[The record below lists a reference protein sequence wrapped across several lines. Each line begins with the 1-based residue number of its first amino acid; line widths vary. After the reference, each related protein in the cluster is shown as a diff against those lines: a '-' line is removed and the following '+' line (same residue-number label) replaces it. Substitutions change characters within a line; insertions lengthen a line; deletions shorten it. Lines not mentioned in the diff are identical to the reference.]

1 MLIAQIT
8 DTHIKLPGK
17 LAYKKV
23 DTATMLERCV
33 QELLALKP
41 QPDLILLTGDLVDLG
56 RPEEYD
62 HLKSILAPIRQ
73 RIIAVPGNHDERN
86 AMRDAFAHGGYLP
99 KLRDSF
105 LQFSIDGDYPL
116 RIVGLDTLIPGQGGG
131 ELCAERLLWLDRT
144 LGQKPDTPTLVI
156 MHHPPF
162 ETGIG
167 HMDKIGLKGRE
178 EFAAIMA
185 RHSQVELILCGHL
198 HRTIRADVGGRP
210 ALTCPSPA
218 HQVALDI
225 DPEAPSCFRM
235 EPPGFMLH
243 WWNDGRL
250 ISHTAF
256 IGDYDGPYPFF
267 DASGKLI
274 D

>member
-17 LAYKKV
+17 LAYRKV
-23 DTATMLERCV
+23 DTAAMLEVCV
-33 QELLALKP
+33 QHLQSLKQ

-62 HLKSILAPIRQ
+62 HLKSILAPLKQ
-73 RIIAVPGNHDERN
+73 RIIAIPGNHDERD
-86 AMRDAFAHGGYLP
+86 AMRDAFAGGYLP
-99 KLRDSF
+99 TQRGSF
-105 LQFSIDGDYPL
+105 LQFAVNDDYPL
-116 RIVGLDTLIPGQGGG
+116 RILGLDTLIPGQGGG
-131 ELCAERLLWLDRT
+131 ELCAERLDWLDET
-144 LGQKPDTPTLVI
+144 LKQRPDQPTLVM

-162 ETGIG
+162 QTGIG
-167 HMDKIGLKGRE
+167 HMDKIGLQGAN
-178 EFAAIMA
+178 EFERIVAQHAQI
-185 RHSQVELILCGHL
+185 RLILCGHL
-198 HRTIRADVGGRP
+198 HRVIRADVGGRS

-225 DPEAPSCFRM
+225 DPEAPSRFTM
-235 EPPGFMLH
+235 EPPGYMLH

-250 ISHTAF
+250 VSHTVA
-256 IGDYDGPYPFF
+256 IGDHDGPHPFHGP
-267 DASGKLI
+267 DGKLI

>member
-23 DTATMLERCV
+23 DTAAMLRRCV
-33 QELLALKP
+33 EELLALKP

-62 HLKSILAPIRQ
+62 HLKSILSPLKQ
-73 RIIAVPGNHDERN
+73 RIIAIPGNHDERD
-86 AMRDAFAHGGYLP
+86 AMRDAFASGGYLP
-99 KLRDSF
+99 RDGKF
-105 LQFSIDGDYPL
+105 LQFAVDEYPL
-116 RIVGLDTLIPGQGGG
+116 RIIGLDTLIPMQGGG
-131 ELCAERLLWLDRT
+131 ELCAERLAWLDEALR
-144 LGQKPDTPTLVI
+144 QKPDTPTLVM

-162 ETGIG
+162 VTGIG

-178 EFAAIMA
+178 TFAEIVAQHPQI
-185 RHSQVELILCGHL
+185 ELILCGHL
-198 HRTIRADVGGRP
+198 HRVIHARVGGRP
-210 ALTCPSPA
+210 AMTCPSPA

-243 WWNDGRL
+243 WWNGSRL
-250 ISHTAF
+250 VSHQAF

-267 DASGKLI
+267 DKDGNLI

>member
-17 LAYKKV
+17 LAYRKV
-23 DTATMLERCV
+23 DTAVMLERCV

-56 RPEEYD
+56 RAEEYE
-62 HLKSILAPIRQ
+62 HLKSILAPIKQ
-73 RIIAVPGNHDERN
+73 RLIAIPGNHDERK
-86 AMRDAFAHGGYLP
+86 AMRDAFRDGGYLP
-99 KLRDSF
+99 TAGKF
-105 LQFSIDGDYPL
+105 LQFTIDGDYPL
-116 RIVGLDTLIPGQGGG
+116 RIVGLDTLVPGEGGG
-131 ELCAERLLWLDRT
+131 ELCAERLGWLDRA
-144 LGQKPDTPTLVI
+144 LSEKPNAPTLVL

-162 ETGIG
+162 VTGIG
-167 HMDKIGLKGRE
+167 HMDKIGLRGRDD
-178 EFAAIMA
+178 FATIME
-185 RHSQVELILCGHL
+185 RHAQVELILCGHL
-198 HRTIRADVGGRP
+198 HRTIRAHVGGRP

-225 DPEAPSCFRM
+225 DPDAPSYFRM

-250 ISHTAF
+250 VSHTAV
-256 IGDYDGPYPFF
+256 IGSYDGPYPFF
-267 DASGKLI
+267 DADGKLI

>member
-23 DTATMLERCV
+23 DTAAMLKRCV
-33 QELLALKP
+33 DELLTLKP

-56 RPEEYD
+56 RRAEYD

-73 RIIAVPGNHDERN
+73 RIIAIPGNHDDRD
-86 AMRDAFAHGGYLP
+86 AMRGAFHAEGYLP
-99 KLRDSF
+99 TDGKF
-105 LQFSIDGDYPL
+105 LQFVVEDYPL
-116 RIVGLDTLIPGQGGG
+116 RIVGLDTLVPGEGGG
-131 ELCAERLLWLDRT
+131 ELCAERLEWLDRT
-144 LGQKPDTPTLVI
+144 LAQKPDVPTLVL

-162 ETGIG
+162 VTGIG
-167 HMDKIGLKGRE
+167 HMDKIGLKGADG
-178 EFAAIMA
+178 FAAVME
-185 RHSQVELILCGHL
+185 RHKQVELILCGHL
-198 HRTIRADVGGRP
+198 HRTIHAQVGGRP
-210 ALTCPSPA
+210 AMTCPSPA

-225 DPEAPSCFRM
+225 DPEAPSCFTM

-243 WWNDGRL
+243 WWNGRKL
-250 ISHTAF
+250 VTHTAV
-256 IGDYDGPYPFF
+256 IGSYDGPHPFF
-267 DASGKLI
+267 DANGKLI

>member
-23 DTATMLERCV
+23 DTAAMLRRCV
-33 QELLALKP
+33 QELLALDP
-41 QPDLILLTGDLVDLG
+41 QPDLVLLTGDLVDLG
-56 RPEEYD
+56 RPEEYA
-62 HLKSILAPIRQ
+62 HLRSILAPIKQ
-73 RIIAVPGNHDERN
+73 RIIAIPGNHDERE
-86 AMRDAFAHGGYLP
+86 AMRDAFRDGGYL
-99 KLRDSF
+99 RDTGKF
-105 LQFSIDGDYPL
+105 LQFAIDDYPL

-131 ELCAERLLWLDRT
+131 ELCAERLAWLDRT
-144 LGQKPDTPTLVI
+144 LAAKSDMPTLVL

-162 ETGIG
+162 VTGIG

-178 EFAAIMA
+178 GFAAVVEKHA
-185 RHSQVELILCGHL
+185 QVEKILCGHL
-198 HRTIRADVGGRP
+198 HRTIHAQVGGRA

-243 WWNDGRL
+243 WWNGGKL
-250 ISHTAF
+250 ITHAAV

-267 DASGKLI
+267 DADGNLI

>member
-17 LAYKKV
+17 LAYQKV
-23 DTATMLERCV
+23 DTAAMLARCV

-56 RPEEYD
+56 RTEEYD
-62 HLKSILAPIRQ
+62 HLKSILSPIRQ
-73 RIIAVPGNHDERN
+73 RIIAVPGNHDERE
-86 AMRDAFAHGGYLP
+86 AMRVAFRQGGYLP
-99 KLRDSF
+99 AAGKF
-105 LQFSIDGDYPL
+105 LQFAIDGEYPL
-116 RIVGLDTLIPGQGGG
+116 RIIGLDTLIPMQGGG
-131 ELCAERLLWLDRT
+131 ELCAERLAWLDAT
-144 LGQKPDTPTLVI
+144 LRQKPDAPTLVM

-178 EFAAIMA
+178 EFASIVA
-185 RHSQVELILCGHL
+185 RHPQIELILCGHL
-198 HRTIRADVGGRP
+198 HRTIHANVGGR
-210 ALTCPSPA
+210 AAMTCPSPA

-243 WWNDGRL
+243 WWNGNRL
-250 ISHTAF
+250 ISHVAV
-256 IGDYDGPYPFF
+256 IGNYDGPYPFF
-267 DASGKLI
+267 DPSGKLI

>member
-23 DTATMLERCV
+23 DTAAMLRRCV
-33 QELLALKP
+33 DELLALKP

-73 RIIAVPGNHDERN
+73 RIIAIPGNHDARD
-86 AMRDAFAHGGYLP
+86 AMRDAFAGEGYLP
-99 KLRDSF
+99 DSGF
-105 LQFSIDGDYPL
+105 LQFAIDEYPL
-116 RIVGLDTLIPGQGGG
+116 RLIGLDTVIPGEGGG
-131 ELCAERLLWLDRT
+131 ELCAERLGWLDDT
-144 LGQKPDTPTLVI
+144 LQQKPDTPTLVM

-162 ETGIG
+162 VTGIG
-167 HMDKIGLKGRE
+167 HMDRIGLKGRE
-178 EFAAIMA
+178 AFTGIMA
-185 RHSQVELILCGHL
+185 RHPQVQLILCGHL
-198 HRTIRADVGGRP
+198 HRTIRADIGGRA

-225 DPEAPSCFRM
+225 DENAPSCFRM

-243 WWNDGRL
+243 WWHDNRL
-250 ISHTAF
+250 VTHTAV

-267 DASGKLI
+267 DAEGRLI

>member
-23 DTATMLERCV
+23 DTAAMLERCV
-33 QELLALKP
+33 LDLLALQP

-62 HLKSILAPIRQ
+62 HLKSILSPLKQ
-73 RIIAVPGNHDERN
+73 RIIAIPGNHDERD

-99 KLRDSF
+99 KERGSF
-105 LQFSIDGDYPL
+105 LQFAIDDEYPL

-131 ELCAERLLWLDRT
+131 ELCAERLDWLDRT
-144 LGQKPDTPTLVI
+144 LAQKPDMPTLVL

-167 HMDKIGLKGRE
+167 HMDRIGLKGRE
-178 EFAAIMA
+178 DFAAIMA
-185 RHSQVELILCGHL
+185 RHNQVELILCGHL
-198 HRTIRADVGGRP
+198 HRTIRASIGGRP

-225 DPEAPSCFRM
+225 DPQAPSCFRM

-243 WWNDGRL
+243 WWKDARL
-250 ISHTAF
+250 VSHTAF

-267 DASGKLI
+267 DPDGKLI

>member
-17 LAYKKV
+17 LAYQKV
-23 DTATMLERCV
+23 DTAVMLERCV
-33 QELLALKP
+33 AHLQGLKQ

-73 RIIAVPGNHDERN
+73 RIIAIPGNHDERN
-86 AMRDAFAHGGYLP
+86 AMRDAFAAGGYLP
-99 KLRDSF
+99 KERDSF
-105 LQFSIDGDYPL
+105 LQFVIEDDYPL
-116 RIVGLDTLIPGQGGG
+116 RLIGLDTLIPGQGGG
-131 ELCAERLLWLDRT
+131 ELCDARLAWLDET
-144 LGQKPDTPTLVI
+144 LARKPDAPTLVM

-162 ETGIG
+162 QTGIG
-167 HMDKIGLKGRE
+167 HMDDIGLKGAVGFE
-178 EFAAIMA
+178 AVVAKYPQIKL
-185 RHSQVELILCGHL
+185 VLCGHL
-198 HRTIRADVGGRP
+198 HRVIRADVGGRT

-225 DPEAPSCFRM
+225 DPQAPSRFIM
-235 EPPGFMLH
+235 EPPGYMLH

-250 ISHTAF
+250 VSHTVAL
-256 IGDYDGPYPFF
+256 GDYDGPHPFHGP
-267 DASGKLI
+267 DGKLI

>member
-23 DTATMLERCV
+23 DTAAMLERCV
-33 QELLALKP
+33 AELQALKQ

-62 HLKSILAPIRQ
+62 HLKAILSPLKQ
-73 RIIAVPGNHDERN
+73 RIIAIPGNHDERD

-99 KLRDSF
+99 TARGSF
-105 LQFSIDGDYPL
+105 LHFAIDDDYPL
-116 RIVGLDTLIPGQGGG
+116 RLIGLDTVIPGQGGG
-131 ELCAERLLWLDRT
+131 ELCAERLRWLDDT
-144 LGQKPDTPTLVI
+144 LAQQPDRPTLVM

-162 ETGIG
+162 TTGIG
-167 HMDKIGLKGRE
+167 HMDKIGLKGAA
-178 EFAAIMA
+178 EFEAIVA
-185 RHSQVELILCGHL
+185 QHPQIRLILCGHL
-198 HRTIRADVGGRP
+198 HRVIRAEVGGRS

-225 DPEAPSCFRM
+225 DHDAPSRFTM

-250 ISHTAF
+250 ISHTAA
-256 IGDYDGPYPFF
+256 IGDYDGPHPFHGP
-267 DASGKLI
+267 DGKLI

>member
-17 LAYKKV
+17 LAYRKV
-23 DTATMLERCV
+23 DTAAMLERCV
-33 QELLALKP
+33 AHLLSLKQ

-62 HLKSILAPIRQ
+62 HLKSLLAPLKQ
-73 RIIAVPGNHDERN
+73 RIIAIPGNHDERD
-86 AMRDAFAHGGYLP
+86 AMRDAFAAGGYLP
-99 KLRDSF
+99 TARGSF
-105 LQFSIDGDYPL
+105 LQFAVDGDYPL
-116 RIVGLDTLIPGQGGG
+116 RLIGLDTLIPGQGGG
-131 ELCAERLLWLDRT
+131 ELCDDRLRWLDDT
-144 LGQKPDTPTLVI
+144 LQQQPDAPTLVM

-162 ETGIG
+162 TTGIG
-167 HMDKIGLKGRE
+167 HMDKIGLKG
-178 EFAAIMA
+178 AAGFEAVVA
-185 RHSQVELILCGHL
+185 RHSQIRLILCGHL
-198 HRTIRADVGGRP
+198 HRTIRADVGGRA

-225 DPEAPSCFRM
+225 DPQAPSRFTM
-235 EPPGFMLH
+235 EPPGYMLH

-250 ISHTAF
+250 VSHTVA
-256 IGDYDGPYPFF
+256 IGAHDGPHPFHGP
-267 DASGKLI
+267 DGKLI

>member
-17 LAYKKV
+17 LAYQKV
-23 DTATMLERCV
+23 DTATMLARCV
-33 QELLALKP
+33 REIQALKQ

-62 HLKSILAPIRQ
+62 HLKSILSPLQQ
-73 RIIAVPGNHDERN
+73 RIIAIPGNHDERD

-99 KLRDSF
+99 AERGSF
-105 LQFSIDGDYPL
+105 LQFAIDDDYPL
-116 RIVGLDTLIPGQGGG
+116 RIIGLDTLIPGQGGG
-131 ELCAERLLWLDRT
+131 ELCGDRLRWLDAT
-144 LGQKPDTPTLVI
+144 LAQRPETPTLVM

-162 ETGIG
+162 TTGIG
-167 HMDKIGLKGRE
+167 HMDKIGLKG
-178 EFAAIMA
+178 AAGFEDIVA
-185 RHSQVELILCGHL
+185 GHPQIRLILCGHL
-198 HRTIRADVGGRP
+198 HRTIRADIGGRT

-225 DPEAPSCFRM
+225 DADAPSRFTM

-250 ISHTAF
+250 VSHTAC
-256 IGDYDGPYPFF
+256 IGDYDGPHPFHGP
-267 DASGKLI
+267 DGKLI

>member
-17 LAYKKV
+17 LAYGKV
-23 DTATMLERCV
+23 DTAAMLKRCV
-33 QELLALKP
+33 AQLQTLKQ

-62 HLKSILAPIRQ
+62 HLKAILAPLKQ
-73 RIIAVPGNHDERN
+73 RIVAIPGNHDERD
-86 AMRDAFAHGGYLP
+86 AMRDAFAADSYLP
-99 KLRDSF
+99 KQRGSF
-105 LQFSIDGDYPL
+105 LQFAIDDEYPL
-116 RIVGLDTLIPGQGGG
+116 RLVGLDTLIPGQGGG
-131 ELCAERLLWLDRT
+131 ELCAERLDWLDTT
-144 LGQKPDTPTLVI
+144 LSRKPDLPTLVL

-162 ETGIG
+162 VTGIG
-167 HMDKIGLKGRE
+167 HMDKIGLRGRE
-178 EFAAIMA
+178 AFTAIMA
-185 RHSQVELILCGHL
+185 RHPQVRLILCGHL

-225 DPEAPSCFRM
+225 DEQAPSCFRM

-243 WWNDGRL
+243 WWSDGQL
-250 ISHTAF
+250 VSHTAC

-267 DASGKLI
+267 DPTGRLI

>member
-17 LAYKKV
+17 LAYRKV
-23 DTATMLERCV
+23 DTAAMLERCV
-33 QELLALKP
+33 QDLLALKP

-62 HLKSILAPIRQ
+62 HLKSILAPLEQ

-99 KLRDSF
+99 QQRDSF
-105 LQFSIDGDYPL
+105 LQFAIDDDYPL

-131 ELCAERLLWLDRT
+131 ELCAERLSWLDNT
-144 LGQKPDTPTLVI
+144 LGQKPDAPTLVI

-178 EFAAIMA
+178 DFAAIMA
-185 RHSQVELILCGHL
+185 RHPQVELILCGHL

-225 DPEAPSCFRM
+225 DPQAPSQFRM

-250 ISHTAF
+250 VTHTAF

-267 DASGKLI
+267 DPDGKLI

>member
-23 DTATMLERCV
+23 DTAAMLKRCID
-33 QELLALKP
+33 ELLTLTP

-56 RPEEYD
+56 RPAEYD

-73 RIIAVPGNHDERN
+73 RIIAIPGNHDDRD
-86 AMRDAFAHGGYLP
+86 AMRDAFRSEGYLP
-99 KLRDSF
+99 ADGRF
-105 LQFSIDGDYPL
+105 LQFVIEDDYPL
-116 RIVGLDTLIPGQGGG
+116 RIVGLDTLIPGEGGG
-131 ELCAERLLWLDRT
+131 ELCSERLEWLDRT
-144 LGQKPDTPTLVI
+144 LAQKANAPTLVL

-162 ETGIG
+162 ITGIG
-167 HMDKIGLKGRE
+167 HMDKIGLKGSDG
-178 EFAAIMA
+178 FAAVME
-185 RHSQVELILCGHL
+185 RHKQVELILCGHL
-198 HRTIRADVGGRP
+198 HRTIHAQVGGRP
-210 ALTCPSPA
+210 AMTCPSPA

-225 DPEAPSCFRM
+225 DPEAPSCFTM

-243 WWNDGRL
+243 WWNGGKL
-250 ISHTAF
+250 ITHTAVL
-256 IGDYDGPYPFF
+256 GNYDGPHPFF
-267 DASGKLI
+267 DADGKLI